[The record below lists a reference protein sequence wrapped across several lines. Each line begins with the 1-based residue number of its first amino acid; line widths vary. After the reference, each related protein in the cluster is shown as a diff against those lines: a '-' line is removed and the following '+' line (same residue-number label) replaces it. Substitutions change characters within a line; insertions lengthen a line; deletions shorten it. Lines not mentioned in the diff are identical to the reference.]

1 MNNSQNPVARK
12 EKLVIQ
18 ELPDE
23 VLVYDLETNK
33 AHCLNQTAAF
43 VWKYCNGAN
52 SVADIVSQ
60 FEQKSGSRVQED
72 LIWLAIDQL
81 SERNLLEKE
90 LPTKFAGESRRSVL
104 KKIGL
109 ASMVALPVIAS
120 LTVPTAVMA
129 AGCSGVVPPSSCPG
143 CIGSRCNDDGT
154 GQMPPRQGVCTAAG
168 CVPG

>member
-1 MNNSQNPVARK
+1 MNNSQNPVARR

-60 FEQKSGSRVQED
+60 FEQKSGSRVPED

-81 SERNLLEKE
+81 NERNLLEKD
-90 LPTKFAGESRRSVL
+90 LPTKFAGESRRAVL
-104 KKIGL
+104 KKIGF
-109 ASMVALPVIAS
+109 ASIIALPVIAS
-120 LTVPTAVMA
+120 LTAPTAIMA
-129 AGCSGVVPPSSCPG
+129 VGCSGVVTS
-143 CIGSRCNDDGT
+143 CIGCDGRPCNLDGDAT
-154 GQMPPRQGVCTAAG
+154 IGTCLNGACIND
-168 CVPG
+168 

>member
-1 MNNSQNPVARK
+1 MRNSQNPIARK

-18 ELPDE
+18 EMPDE

-43 VWKYCNGAN
+43 VWKYCDGEN
-52 SVADIVSQ
+52 SVADIVNQ
-60 FEQKSGSRVQED
+60 FEQKSGDKVQED

-81 SERNLLEKE
+81 NERNLLEKD
-90 LPTKFAGESRRSVL
+90 LPVKFAGQTRRSVL

-120 LTVPTAVMA
+120 LTAPTAVMA
-129 AGCSGVVPPSSCPG
+129 VNCSGVVASCLG
-143 CIGSRCNDDGT
+143 CPDGT
-154 GQMPPRQGVCTAAG
+154 RCDEDVDTVIGTCNAGVCVG
-168 CVPG
+168 D